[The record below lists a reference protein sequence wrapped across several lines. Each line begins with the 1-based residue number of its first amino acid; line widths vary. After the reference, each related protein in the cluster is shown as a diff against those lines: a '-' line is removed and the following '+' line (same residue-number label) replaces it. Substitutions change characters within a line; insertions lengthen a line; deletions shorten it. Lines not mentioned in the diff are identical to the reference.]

1 VGKGTV
7 TALRAAGEQRTSAPA
22 AQPLSKCVWMEILD
36 SRRVDHPW
44 SGSQTANTPSRLW
57 GVVSCTLRGDAEEE
71 PIWTPGSPVRSRKAM
86 HTHRFGTR
94 TPARLLLAPLLSNRA
109 AGKGG
114 ASLPPCGLD
123 APATVVSAHRAA
135 AGRRWFPSGVCLVG
149 SRGRVGPL
157 EALGLLRQR
166 FLLANTASC
175 QGGCQCRSEHRTR
188 MSQCGLISRLD
199 SNQQVA
205 DNTNCTVP

>member
-1 VGKGTV
+1 V

-114 ASLPPCGLD
+114 ASLPTVWTRCPSDGRVRPPCGCR
-123 APATVVSAHRAA
+123 TEVVSIR
-135 AGRRWFPSGVCLVG
+135 CLPCGKQRQGWTVG
-149 SRGRVGPL
+149 SARTSSPTLFIGKHCFMSGWLSMSVR
-157 EALGLLRQR
+157 
-166 FLLANTASC
+166 ASD
-175 QGGCQCRSEHRTR
+175 T
-188 MSQCGLISRLD
+188 D
-199 SNQQVA
+199 V
-205 DNTNCTVP
+205 TVRPYL

>member
-114 ASLPPCGLD
+114 ASLPTVWTRCPSDGRVRPPCGCR
-123 APATVVSAHRAA
+123 TEVVSIR
-135 AGRRWFPSGVCLVG
+135 CLPCGKQRQGWTVG
-149 SRGRVGPL
+149 SARTSSPTLFIGKHCFMSGWLSMSVR
-157 EALGLLRQR
+157 
-166 FLLANTASC
+166 ASD
-175 QGGCQCRSEHRTR
+175 T
-188 MSQCGLISRLD
+188 D
-199 SNQQVA
+199 V
-205 DNTNCTVP
+205 TVRPYL